1 MKELE
6 LLQEKLQLLIK
17 QYTALKTDTE
27 RLKKA
32 NDKRAA
38 IIAEQQTTIE
48 NAQKEL
54 QRKAVILS
62 ASDSQTEKENL
73 KQHLDQV
80 IRELEK
86 NIESL

>member
-6 LLQEKLQLLIK
+6 LLQERLQQLIK
-17 QYTALKTDTE
+17 QHAALKADAD

-32 NDKRAA
+32 NDKQAA
-38 IIAEQQTTIE
+38 IIADQQNTIE
-48 NAQKEL
+48 EVQREL

-62 ASDSQTEKENL
+62 ASDAEAEKENL
-73 KQHLDQV
+73 KQHLDRV

>member
-6 LLQEKLQLLIK
+6 LLQEKLQHLIK
-17 QYTALKTDTE
+17 QYTALKTDVE
-27 RLKKA
+27 RLKKT
-32 NDKRAA
+32 NDKQAA
-38 IIAEQQTTIE
+38 IIADQQNTIE
-48 NAQKEL
+48 NVQKEL

-62 ASDSQTEKENL
+62 ASDAEAEKENL

>member
-17 QYTALKTDTE
+17 QHAALKTDAE

-32 NDKRAA
+32 NTKQAA
-38 IIAEQQTTIE
+38 IIAEQQNTIE
-48 NAQKEL
+48 NVQKEL

-62 ASDSQTEKENL
+62 ATDTESEKENL

>member
-6 LLQEKLQLLIK
+6 LLQERLQQLIK
-17 QYTALKTDTE
+17 QYAALKADAD

-32 NDKRAA
+32 NDKQAA
-38 IIAEQQTTIE
+38 IIADQQNTIE
-48 NAQKEL
+48 EVQREL

-62 ASDSQTEKENL
+62 ASDAEAEKENL
-73 KQHLDQV
+73 KQHLDRV

>member
-17 QYTALKTDTE
+17 QYAALKTDTE

-32 NDKRAA
+32 NAKQAA
-38 IIAEQQTTIE
+38 IIAEQQNTIE
-48 NAQKEL
+48 NVQKEL
-54 QRKAVILS
+54 QRKAVVLS
-62 ASDSQTEKENL
+62 ATDTEAEKENL